1 MTDRISRRSLA
12 KLTGA
17 AAAVSLSMP
26 AIVRAAPSS
35 IVVATSGGK
44 LTEAFTEAYFK
55 PFTAKTGIEIVS
67 TTNTYS
73 KLKAMVDAGAVE
85 WDVMQLDSAPAASN
99 AKLGLLEKLDYGVI
113 DKSSI
118 IPGLPREHYLPC
130 DVVAA
135 LLAWNTKNVK
145 PEAAPRTWADMWD
158 LKRFSGQRG
167 LWKQPFQT
175 LEIALM
181 ADGVDKDKLYPLDIE
196 RALKSLEK
204 IRPQIFWWTSGG
216 QSAQIL
222 IDGDLAAE
230 MAWNGRV
237 HDPKLQG
244 APIDFHFNQAL
255 LVADSLVVP
264 RGAKNKKEAMAFI
277 AFALQPERQA
287 AYSAVIPY
295 GPVNQKAL
303 PLIDP
308 KRLPLLPSSGGNLP
322 LGSFQNFDWWA
333 DNGQKVG
340 ERFNSWMLS

>member
-1 MTDRISRRSLA
+1 MTHALSRRAVLG
-12 KLTGA
+12 GA
-17 AAAVSLSMP
+17 ASAGLAMP
-26 AIVRAAPSS
+26 YVARAAPAS

-44 LTEAFTEAYFK
+44 LEEAFTAAYYK
-55 PFTAKTGIEIVS
+55 PFTAKTGIQIVS

-85 WDVMQLDSAPAASN
+85 WDVMQLDSSPAASN
-99 AKLGLLEKLDYGVI
+99 ARLGLLEKLDYGVI
-113 DKSSI
+113 DKTDI
-118 IPGLPREHYLPC
+118 IPGLAREHYLPC
-130 DVVAA
+130 DVVGAVI
-135 LLAWNTKNVK
+135 AWNTKLVK
-145 PEAAPRTWADMWD
+145 PAAAPKTWADVWD

-175 LEIALM
+175 LEVALL
-181 ADGVDKDKLYPLDIE
+181 ADGVEKDKLYPLDVE

-204 IRPQIFWWTSGG
+204 IKPQLFWWTSGG

-222 IDGDLAAE
+222 IDGDLSAE

-237 HDPKLQG
+237 YDPKVAG

-255 LVADSLVVP
+255 LVADSLVIP
-264 RGAKNKKEAMAFI
+264 RGAKNKKEAMDFI
-277 AFALQPERQA
+277 AFAMQPDRQA
-287 AYSAVIPY
+287 AFSTTIPY

-308 KRLPLLPSSGGNLP
+308 ARLPLLPSSGANLP
-322 LGSFQNFDWWA
+322 LGTFQDFDWWA
-333 DNGQKVG
+333 ENGQKTG